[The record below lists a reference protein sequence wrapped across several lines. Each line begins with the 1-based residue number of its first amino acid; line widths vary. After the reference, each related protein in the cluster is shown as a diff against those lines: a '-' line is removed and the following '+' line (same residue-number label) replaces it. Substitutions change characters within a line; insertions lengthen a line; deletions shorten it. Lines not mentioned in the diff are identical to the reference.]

1 LVAES
6 ANART
11 SAAQALEELGY
22 SVDQVATGSE
32 ALGRARA
39 AQGRYDAVL
48 LLDDEL
54 PDKTGE
60 ALAVEMRANFADL
73 PILVASAE
81 RMGPLAARFAKDRG
95 IAIIGKLYDTSELQ
109 SALTELGVGWGR

>member
-22 SVDQVATGSE
+22 SVDQAATGSE
-32 ALGRARA
+32 ALARARA

-48 LLDDEL
+48 IDDEL

-60 ALAVEMRANFADL
+60 ALAVEMRANFSDL

-81 RMGPLAARFAKDRG
+81 RVGPLAARFAKDRG
-95 IAIIGKLYDTSELQ
+95 IAIIGKLYDTPELR